1 MQPMNTIGDTLP
13 DFAGFAEKV
22 TRRIEHLADGL
33 PASLREP
40 VTALARR
47 PGKGL
52 RPMLVAACAS
62 FGAADPAR
70 LVRLGAVAE
79 LIHLASLL
87 HDDVV
92 DRAAIRRGMPAAHV
106 VAGAEHATLAGLGC
120 FSLAGMEAA
129 SLGAGLD
136 RLTAHSTAILAAGQL
151 LDVERAFD
159 TALPL
164 SDYLELTER
173 KTGELFRLCCL
184 LGAGAAE
191 VDAEVAAALAT
202 FGTQFGVA
210 FQVLDDCLEFAT
222 GSGKPA
228 GTDHK
233 LGLFGAPT
241 LYALARDTAG
251 DLSRLLLSP
260 SFTERD
266 MPLVRGLVIE
276 LDGLRPAAALARD
289 RYELALGAI
298 SELDEAPRD
307 LLVELAGSIWQ
318 DAA

>member
-1 MQPMNTIGDTLP
+1 MNTIGGPPPGFT
-13 DFAGFAEKV
+13 GFAEKV
-22 TRRIEHLADGL
+22 AGRIDYLAAGL
-33 PASLREP
+33 PPLLREP
-40 VTALARR
+40 VIALARR
-47 PGKGL
+47 RGKGL
-52 RPMLVAACAS
+52 RPRLVAACAG
-62 FGAADPAR
+62 FGTADPAR
-70 LVRLGAVAE
+70 LVRFGAVAE
-79 LIHLASLL
+79 LVHLASLL

-92 DRAAIRRGMPAAHV
+92 DRAAVRRGIPAAHV
-106 VAGAEHATLAGLGC
+106 VVGAEHATLAGLGC

-159 TALPL
+159 TALPMR
-164 SDYLELTER
+164 DYLELTER

-184 LGAGAAE
+184 LGAGAAG
-191 VDAEVAAALAT
+191 VTPEVAAALAT

-210 FQVLDDCLEFAT
+210 FQILDDCLEFAA

-241 LYALARDTAG
+241 LFALARDTAG

-266 MPLVRGLVIE
+266 MPLVRELVIE
-276 LDGLRPAAALARD
+276 LDGLRPAAGLAHD
-289 RYELALGAI
+289 HYDLALSAI

-307 LLVELAGSIWQ
+307 RLIELAANIWQ